1 MFQWNMQKRIGAKKP
16 DVRNV
21 RMSEVRN
28 GEGKKEIMG
37 KIREKRDLGSTFL
50 AHLKCFF
57 FFSLPPAYKT
67 WEKLYF

>member
-1 MFQWNMQKRIGAKKP
+1 MQKGIDAKKP

-28 GEGKKEIMG
+28 GEGKKEIME
-37 KIREKRDLGSTFL
+37 KIRKKRDLGSTFL

-57 FFSLPPAYKT
+57 FSLPPAYKT